1 MKKHSDAPFPDS
13 EKLSQSNLNQHYSPA
28 IELLGIGF
36 TALGVALSFAA
47 VALRFNGYVSF
58 ALTAAVFFAVAAIYA
73 FVQFLS
79 DWDSLRQNA
88 VPKFFRIK
96 QFISSVGTIISI
108 LLLLKMQCLP
118 FMLNSESLWPSSISF
133 MPGKAGL
140 WLPLI
145 LFIAYLIVSRSL
157 EGSFKSWLKAV
168 LLAATAA
175 ALFLIAVPPQKIN
188 LQIAA
193 GLFAPCW
200 MNVLVCAYLDRYKDF
215 ALNISSILGKNGKFP
230 MKLFLAINAVILLST
245 CYNSVSVFFSGAGLV
260 FYLLALMFLVHFEEK
275 LPLFVKRWLPDTLLF
290 AAFL

>member
-1 MKKHSDAPFPDS
+1 
-13 EKLSQSNLNQHYSPA
+13 LSQSNLNQHYSPA
-28 IELLGIGF
+28 VELLGIGF
-36 TALGVALSFAA
+36 TALGVALSYAA
-47 VALRFNGYVSF
+47 VAQRFNAYVSF

-73 FVQFLS
+73 FVQVLS
-79 DWDSLRQNA
+79 DWDSLRQNV

-96 QFISSVGTIISI
+96 LFISSVGALVSI

-145 LFIAYLIVSRSL
+145 LFIAYLVVSRSL
-157 EGSFKSWLKAV
+157 DGNFKSWLKAV

-175 ALFLIAVPPQKIN
+175 ALFLVAVPTQKLN

-200 MNVLVCAYLDRYKDF
+200 MNVLVCAYLDRYKDY
-215 ALNISSILGKNGKFP
+215 ALKIPSILGCQGKFP
-230 MKLFLAINAVILLST
+230 MKSFLLINAAFFTVLV
-245 CYNSVSVFFSGAGLV
+245 YNSVSVLFSGAGLV
-260 FYLLALMFLVHFEEK
+260 LYFVSLLILVFFEHK
-275 LPLFVKRWLPDTLLF
+275 FPLFAKRWLPDLLLF
-290 AAFL
+290 TAFL

>member
-1 MKKHSDAPFPDS
+1 
-13 EKLSQSNLNQHYSPA
+13 LSQSNLNQHYSPA
-28 IELLGIGF
+28 VELLGIGF
-36 TALGVALSFAA
+36 TALGVALSYAA
-47 VALRFNGYVSF
+47 VAQRFNAYVSF

-73 FVQFLS
+73 FVQVLS
-79 DWDSLRQNA
+79 DWDSLRQNV

-96 QFISSVGTIISI
+96 LFISSVGALVSI

-145 LFIAYLIVSRSL
+145 LFIAYLVVSRSL
-157 EGSFKSWLKAV
+157 DGNFKSWGKAV

-175 ALFLIAVPPQKIN
+175 ALFLVAVPTQKLN

-200 MNVLVCAYLDRYKDF
+200 MNVLVCAYLDRYKDY
-215 ALNISSILGKNGKFP
+215 ALKIPSILGCQGKFP
-230 MKLFLAINAVILLST
+230 MKSFLLINAAFFTVLV
-245 CYNSVSVFFSGAGLV
+245 YNSVSVLFSGAGLV
-260 FYLLALMFLVHFEEK
+260 LYFVSLLILVFFEHK
-275 LPLFVKRWLPDTLLF
+275 FPLFAKRWLPDLLLF
-290 AAFL
+290 TAFL

>member
-1 MKKHSDAPFPDS
+1 M
-13 EKLSQSNLNQHYSPA
+13 SQSNLNQHYSPA

-36 TALGVALSFAA
+36 TALGVALSYAS

-73 FVQFLS
+73 FVQVLS
-79 DWDSLRQNA
+79 DWDSLRQNV
-88 VPKFFRIK
+88 VPQFFRIK
-96 QFISSVGTIISI
+96 LFISSVGALVSI

-145 LFIAYLIVSRSL
+145 LFIAYLVVSRSL

-175 ALFLIAVPPQKIN
+175 ALFLIAVPIQKLN

-200 MNVLVCAYLDRYKDF
+200 INVLVCAYLDRHKDF
-215 ALNISSILGKNGKFP
+215 ALNIPSILGRQGKFP
-230 MKLFLAINAVILLST
+230 MKLFLLINAAFFTVLG
-245 CYNSVSVFFSGAGLV
+245 YNSVSVFFSGAGLV
-260 FYLLALMFLVHFEEK
+260 LYFLFLLILVFFEQK
-275 LPLFVKRWLPDTLLF
+275 CPLIAKRWLPDLLLF
-290 AAFL
+290 TAFL